1 MVVQHIRVV
10 LRGDRDLIGDAP
22 ADDGSVIIVLND
34 QFLHLGDGVLAAVR
48 HVLGDVGDLRPD
60 HHAALVAQVVEVLI
74 VLVMREADC
83 VDAHLADHVHVL
95 EVHLLRQR
103 VADALAVLV
112 AGYAVERV
120 FFAVEVESRLGI
132 TGKIPHAESGLH
144 TVNFFF
150 VHSEDRLRGVEIR
163 VFDTVPHPCV
173 FDAHLSVRS
182 VSFRDAFPVRVQDP
196 DCDFSIL
203 TVCICLHADLS
214 AGISFCRP
222 CRHLDAGTSEV
233 IHIKVLFIHPDQKSI
248 SVYSAVE
255 SEIRFLGVNSV
266 VPAVIGPY
274 FEVVLIGE
282 KVRDVPA
289 ECRVTAVV
297 RTDHSSVQL
306 CFGRSV
312 DTAKFQVDP
321 LIGGELRLCE
331 ILLVQVGASPVV
343 VSAVLSV
350 YGVPGMRQVH
360 CSSHSIGPGKAP
372 VPVYLYEFPHT
383 PLLHWFFTSVTDLA
397 AILTLMRKL

>member
-1 MVVQHIRVV
+1 M
-10 LRGDRDLIGDAP
+10 
-22 ADDGSVIIVLND
+22 
-34 QFLHLGDGVLAAVR
+34 
-48 HVLGDVGDLRPD
+48 
-60 HHAALVAQVVEVLI
+60 
-74 VLVMREADC
+74 
-83 VDAHLADHVHVL
+83 
-95 EVHLLRQR
+95 
-103 VADALAVLV
+103 
-112 AGYAVERV
+112 ERV

-203 TVCICLHADLS
+203 TVCICHADLS

-331 ILLVQVGASPVV
+331 ILLVQASAPPIV
-343 VSAVLSV
+343 VSAVLAV
-350 YGVPGMRQVH
+350 DGVPGVRQIH
-360 CSSHSIGPGKAP
+360 CSFRTVGPGKMP
-372 VPVYLYEFPHT
+372 VPVHLYEFPHT
-383 PLLHWFFTSVTDLA
+383 PLLHWFLHQLQILQLFLLLCGNCSNPPPRLSTD
-397 AILTLMRKL
+397 TE